1 MATFNWRRDYSR
13 YRHYLVNIIALYQKR
28 EDIRAFLGILLSL
41 ATISVLGLFALRPTL
56 VTIGSLTSRIRE
68 KEETIQKLDQKINA
82 LRQAQEAKSRQS
94 ANISL
99 LTEAIPDNSS
109 PHTFYPQVEGL
120 STRNQV
126 GLVTYSIDKA
136 VVKGVSSGQGDR
148 PSGSNIAG
156 EQYLT
161 GSFSFASD
169 YQSIQRFML
178 ELENMIRPAEIT
190 DYTLGPK
197 AGEEQLVGLI
207 LNIKVPYLDS
217 SSNTLDSSSTT
228 PETSGGSQN
237 TQSTQTPNGQ

>member
-1 MATFNWRRDYSR
+1 MAAFNWRRDYSR

-28 EDIRAFLGILLSL
+28 EDIRAFLSILLSL
-41 ATISVLGLFALRPTL
+41 AAISILGLFALRPTL

-68 KEETIQKLDQKINA
+68 KEETVQQLDQKINA
-82 LRQAQEAKSRQS
+82 LRQAQEVRSRQS

-99 LTEAIPDNSS
+99 LTEAVPDNSS

-126 GLVTYSIDKA
+126 GLVTYSIDKS
-136 VVKGVSSGQGDR
+136 VVKGVSSGQGAR

-169 YQSIQRFML
+169 YQSIQRLML

-190 DYTLGPK
+190 NYTLAPK
-197 AGEEQLVGLI
+197 AGEEQVVGLI
-207 LNIKVPYLDS
+207 LNIKVPYLD
-217 SSNTLDSSSTT
+217 TSSTT
-228 PETSGGSQN
+228 DQSAENQN
-237 TQSTQTPNGQ
+237 TQPAQTPNGQ